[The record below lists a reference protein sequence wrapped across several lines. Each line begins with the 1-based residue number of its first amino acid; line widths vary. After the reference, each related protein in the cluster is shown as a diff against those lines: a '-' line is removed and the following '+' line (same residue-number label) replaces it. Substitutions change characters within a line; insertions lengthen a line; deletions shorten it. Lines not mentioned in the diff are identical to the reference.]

1 VNANISKQARQ
12 RRARS
17 EGSEVLR
24 PVRHQA

>member
-1 VNANISKQARQ
+1 MNANISRQARQ
-12 RRARS
+12 RRARR